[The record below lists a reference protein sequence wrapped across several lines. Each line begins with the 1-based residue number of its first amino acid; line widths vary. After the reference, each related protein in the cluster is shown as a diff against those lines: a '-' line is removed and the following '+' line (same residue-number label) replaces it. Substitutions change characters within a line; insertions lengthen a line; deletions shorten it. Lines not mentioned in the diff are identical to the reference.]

1 MDKKLYESKKL
12 YSQKYNKLHKTIQID
27 NSLYNDLK
35 DFLKNKNIGIRDY
48 VADIIKKSIID
59 S

>member
-1 MDKKLYESKKL
+1 MNKKTYESKKL

-27 NSLYNDLK
+27 NNLYNDLK
-35 DFLKNKNIGIRDY
+35 EFLKNKNIGIRDY
-48 VADIIKKSIID
+48 VADIIKKSI

>member
-1 MDKKLYESKKL
+1 MNKKTYESKKL

-27 NSLYNDLK
+27 NKLYNDLK
-35 DFLKNKNIGIRDY
+35 EFLKNKNIGIRDY
-48 VADIIKKSIID
+48 VADIIKKSI